1 MRVPDPERRVRINEG
16 QAELDG
22 FGNQAASI
30 LVLALALSGVSYAIL
45 MQVML

>member
-1 MRVPDPERRVRINEG
+1 MRVRDPERRVRINDS

-30 LVLALALSGVSYAIL
+30 LVFAIALSDVSYATL

>member
-1 MRVPDPERRVRINEG
+1 MRVRDPERRVRINDG

-22 FGNQAASI
+22 FRNQAASI
-30 LVLALALSGVSYAIL
+30 LILALALFGVSYAIL